1 MKRTPL
7 ILWLV
12 LLALVAGV
20 RAQKLPLADGT
31 GRVAQ
36 LVDVRALSPT
46 APGVERDVAADR
58 ASLASLALFVRR
70 FCEPPLAPDHDLQ
83 PLGERYLAV
92 LAGPEQIAFVERM
105 IATAKAHQG
114 EPLLVECRILSL
126 TDASFQKHLAPF
138 LPATAVAPRAEVVTA
153 EPKLLGFLFQQ
164 GESSR
169 DAARVAILG
178 PGQMQP
184 LFKLLTADAATDLL
198 QAPSILV
205 LPLQSASIA
214 VGEDVAYVK
223 DYELDVVD
231 GRLEPRK
238 VMGSVFDGVRID
250 ATCGLIDA
258 DRIALEF
265 ALQQQVLVRPIAEFR
280 TTLAQSGD
288 VAIKATIEVPSST
301 GCRTEQ
307 SLVLP
312 LGASAVVAAK
322 NGEGTWCVTTVTVT
336 QSNGRS
342 PR

>member
-1 MKRTPL
+1 MCQ
-7 ILWLV
+7 V
-12 LLALVAGV
+12 LARCWAGV

-92 LAGPEQIAFVERM
+92 LAGPEQIA
-105 IATAKAHQG
+105 
-114 EPLLVECRILSL
+114 
-126 TDASFQKHLAPF
+126 FQKHLAPF

-214 VGEDVAYVK
+214 VGAIAGDDFKQTFEAGK
-223 DYELDVVD
+223 M
-231 GRLEPRK
+231 GRHL
-238 VMGSVFDGVRID
+238 
-250 ATCGLIDA
+250 
-258 DRIALEF
+258 
-265 ALQQQVLVRPIAEFR
+265 
-280 TTLAQSGD
+280 
-288 VAIKATIEVPSST
+288 
-301 GCRTEQ
+301 
-307 SLVLP
+307 
-312 LGASAVVAAK
+312 
-322 NGEGTWCVTTVTVT
+322 
-336 QSNGRS
+336 
-342 PR
+342 